1 MYRFSGF
8 FGGGSP
14 SCDSEK
20 GKQPS
25 NLRINQTFS
34 LTSTA
39 MNERFP
45 TFCQNWAGG
54 FDKNEPLA
62 EIEEAT
68 STTPK
73 KKRCQQFLVY
83 IAIVV
88 IFTLPIIIGLILF
101 HMPRENNNAAS
112 SYVFSEERA
121 RVHLA
126 EIAQRPH
133 PFDSEDNERVANY
146 IISYATSLQD
156 RYGSDVTEVQIQNI
170 TTNEYRNYNDD
181 QYVER
186 STPNEHAEIVNVAIL
201 VKGTNHENN
210 FLDGENRTGSAI
222 MVSCHYDGVS
232 YGPAASDD
240 GVSCAT
246 MLEMASVLSSSPTK
260 LKRDVLFLFVDAEE
274 VGLVGSTLFFEGES
288 PHPWSLLPSIVL
300 NLDNGAV
307 CGKEMLLGTNSRYG
321 AESYFKYAVHPK
333 AFSFTEWFDVNLEIG
348 ENDPSRAYIQWS
360 LVVLKI
366 DGHII
371 VSMMIL
377 SMCRGDRYNIW
388 GRIRYR

>member
-20 GKQPS
+20 EDASPNDSKGKQPWIVRS
-25 NLRINQTFS
+25 GRTYS

-68 STTPK
+68 STTTR

-83 IAIVV
+83 IAIVA

-101 HMPRENNNAAS
+101 HMPRENDNAAS

-146 IISYATSLQD
+146 IISYATSLQN
-156 RYGSDVTEVQIQNI
+156 RYGSDVVEIQSQN
-170 TTNEYRNYNDD
+170 
-181 QYVER
+181 
-186 STPNEHAEIVNVAIL
+186 
-201 VKGTNHENN
+201 
-210 FLDGENRTGSAI
+210 
-222 MVSCHYDGVS
+222 
-232 YGPAASDD
+232 
-240 GVSCAT
+240 
-246 MLEMASVLSSSPTK
+246 
-260 LKRDVLFLFVDAEE
+260 
-274 VGLVGSTLFFEGES
+274 
-288 PHPWSLLPSIVL
+288 
-300 NLDNGAV
+300 
-307 CGKEMLLGTNSRYG
+307 
-321 AESYFKYAVHPK
+321 
-333 AFSFTEWFDVNLEIG
+333 
-348 ENDPSRAYIQWS
+348 
-360 LVVLKI
+360 
-366 DGHII
+366 
-371 VSMMIL
+371 
-377 SMCRGDRYNIW
+377 
-388 GRIRYR
+388 